1 MVNTICASG
10 SSNWIILVIL
20 GVFLVAMIV
29 MTIIPQKKRQKQQ
42 QEMMNSIRVGTKVMT
57 IGRLIGKITALDAT
71 ANTVTINVGTDENPT
86 LIVIER
92 NGIGAVLDPVQP
104 TPAPAPAQAQET
116 PVSEEKVEEIAK
128 EDAEP
133 VKKKRGKKYRDAEA
147 TEETSEA
154 AENVEPAQD
163 AQEAE
168 KAEEA
173 TDKE

>member
-1 MVNTICASG
+1 MANTILATG
-10 SSNWIILVIL
+10 NTNWIILVIL

-71 ANTVTINVGTDENPT
+71 ANTVTINVGTDANPT

-104 TPAPAPAQAQET
+104 APVAETAAPVEEAKEEVIQAEDTVEAPA
-116 PVSEEKVEEIAK
+116 
-128 EDAEP
+128 
-133 VKKKRGKKYRDAEA
+133 KKKRGKKYREDGEAEVEV
-147 TEETSEA
+147 TEEV
-154 AENVEPAQD
+154 VEEVVETP
-163 AQEAE
+163 
-168 KAEEA
+168 AEEN
-173 TDKE
+173 KSEEQ

>member
-1 MVNTICASG
+1 MANTILANG
-10 SSNWIILVIL
+10 NTNWIILVIL

-71 ANTVTINVGTDENPT
+71 ANTVTINVGTDANPT

-104 TPAPAPAQAQET
+104 APVADAAPVEAPATA
-116 PVSEEKVEEIAK
+116 VEEVK
-128 EDAEP
+128 EEVKTEEVVEAP
-133 VKKKRGKKYRDAEA
+133 AKKKRGKKYREDGETEVIEEVVEEVVEA
-147 TEETSEA
+147 PVEENKSE
-154 AENVEPAQD
+154 EQ
-163 AQEAE
+163 
-168 KAEEA
+168 
-173 TDKE
+173 